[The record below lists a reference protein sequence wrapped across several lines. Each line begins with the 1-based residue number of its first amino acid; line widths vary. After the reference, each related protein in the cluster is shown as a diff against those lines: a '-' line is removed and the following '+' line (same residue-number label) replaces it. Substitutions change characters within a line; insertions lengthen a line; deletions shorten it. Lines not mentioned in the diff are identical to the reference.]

1 MISTILEQAR
11 AEEAAANVPQAID
24 LLDRLG
30 PNVLISGTRVAKQ
43 SRRLGGLV
51 NSWTKDASR
60 ASMCINAKAETVD
73 KLPSFRE
80 AFEKRRC
87 VVPADGFFE
96 WRGPKVRREPLWIH
110 PADGALLLFAGLFEA
125 WQPQP
130 GEWRTTFTIITT
142 AANRTMEPIHNRMP
156 VILDEAGADYWMNSR
171 EPDSLSLKRLL
182 APAPDD
188 LLKVRPASLLVNSV
202 KNEGP
207 ELLEDLS
214 LFGR

>member
-60 ASMCINAKAETVD
+60 ASMCINAKAETAD

-80 AFEKRRC
+80 AFEERRC
-87 VVPADGFFE
+87 VVPADEFYEG
-96 WRGPKVRREPLWIH
+96 RGPKAMREPL
-110 PADGALLLFAGLFEA
+110 DTC
-125 WQPQP
+125 
-130 GEWRTTFTIITT
+130 R
-142 AANRTMEPIHNRMP
+142 R
-156 VILDEAGADYWMNSR
+156 NS
-171 EPDSLSLKRLL
+171 
-182 APAPDD
+182 
-188 LLKVRPASLLVNSV
+188 PASQPIKTRCRLSV
-202 KNEGP
+202 YYQCT
-207 ELLEDLS
+207 L
-214 LFGR
+214 